1 MKRFNFY
8 LSLMLLLVFT
18 AACSDEFD
26 QPPMVIPTAEHTPNM
41 TIADFKAKHWQDDR
55 NYIDTIKEDEVIHG
69 WITSSDEE
77 GNIYKQL
84 YISDGTA
91 GLTVSID
98 QSSIYTKYRI
108 GQEVVIPMKGYFIG
122 KFNGLLCLGV
132 PYWYAAQGVWESN
145 RMPMELWD
153 EMAEIN
159 GLPDVSKVDTT
170 EIELSEIKGSDKGTL
185 LKYMSRLVRINGV
198 TFTDGGKPFSNA
210 DNSTDREIKDES
222 GNSIMVSNSNYAS
235 FRADTL
241 PEGTVDVVGELSYT
255 ASKGFFLLLRDV
267 TDVITNTTPGTAG
280 NPYNVAD
287 AIQAQNHGAKGWVIG
302 YVVGAVAPEVTNVSS
317 NADIEWKSPTTLDNT
332 LVLADD
338 PECKDYT
345 KCVIVPLPQGS
356 PFRELANLRTHS
368 KLYKKVIKVKGSL
381 ASYMGAAGV
390 NVKTGSRDEFILP
403 LLPPETGV
411 TQLKETFDKEI
422 PADWSVVT
430 LSGDKPWFWYSYPSS
445 NPTDFFV
452 QVSGYNGS
460 APPQD
465 TWLITPA
472 LDIKNARS
480 KTLSFDV
487 NVNPYKA
494 TADKFEVYVL
504 DLADP
509 NEATVKVKLNPKL
522 PSPPASTWSEWTTVE
537 DIDLSAWEDGI
548 YYIAFH
554 YYVEGNSSNSYMT
567 WRIDNVT
574 FGLGDVIP
582 STRADFESMGA
593 PQGSKYDTFTSAKG
607 WTATNSLLFQGGA
620 ADAPPVYQFIGHM
633 TGSETRYAMAPTL
646 NGKTST
652 VGTLVSPTLKGGMK
666 KLTFSYGAAF
676 SDKNLAFRVDVKQN
690 GNVVKTWEVNRSD
703 IVTKTP
709 YTFSE
714 DCNVNGDFTIEIT
727 NLCPS
732 NSTSNKDRVSIW
744 NLVWEQ

>member
-55 NYIDTIKEDEVIHG
+55 NYIDTIKDDEVIHG

-132 PYWYAAQGVWESN
+132 PYWYSAQGVWESN
-145 RMPMELWD
+145 RMPMEMWD
-153 EMAEIN
+153 AMAEIN

-170 EIELSEIKGSDKGTL
+170 VIELSEIKGSDKATL

-198 TFTDGGKPFSNA
+198 TFTDGGKPFSA
-210 DNSTDREIKDES
+210 AENSTDREIKDEA
-222 GNSIMVSNSNYAS
+222 GNTIMVSNSNYAS
-235 FRADTL
+235 FRANLL
-241 PEGTVDVVGELSYT
+241 PEGTVDIVGQLSYT
-255 ASKGFFLLLRDV
+255 ASKGFFLLLRDEN
-267 TDVITNTTPGTAG
+267 DVILNTSPGMFG
-280 NPYNVAD
+280 NPYTVAE
-287 AIQAQNHGAKGWVIG
+287 AIAAQNSGAKGWVGG
-302 YVVGAVAPEVTNVSS
+302 YIVGAVAPEVTNVSS
-317 NADIEWKSPTTLDNT
+317 NADVEWKAPTTLDNT
-332 LVLADD
+332 LVIADD

-345 KCVIVPLPQGS
+345 KCIFIALPQGT
-356 PFRELANLRTHS
+356 PFREQANL
-368 KLYKKVIKVKGSL
+368 KNNPVYYKKYLKAKGVL
-381 ASYMGAAGV
+381 ASYMGVAGI
-390 NVKTGSRDEFILP
+390 TGNSGATDEFVLP
-403 LLPPETGV
+403 FPRPVSELN
-411 TQLKETFDKEI
+411 ETFDNALPTNWTE
-422 PADWSVVT
+422 VVI
-430 LSGDKPWFWYSYPSS
+430 SGDKKWYKA
-445 NPTDFFV
+445 DFNGDGYAAMT
-452 QVSGYNGS
+452 GYNGKQ
-460 APPQD
+460 PPFD
-465 TWLITPA
+465 TWFITPA
-472 LDIKNARS
+472 LDIQNAAGKGFSFTSETRS
-480 KTLSFDV
+480 YGSTKTV
-487 NVNPYKA
+487 
-494 TADKFEVYVL
+494 FEVYLLNSL
-504 DLADP
+504 DPAT
-509 NEATVKVKLNPKL
+509 ATVKQKLNPILAKA
-522 PSPPASTWSEWTTVE
+522 PNSTGTWSAWTSSGE
-537 DIDLSAWEDGI
+537 LDLSEWADGV

-554 YYVEGNSSNSYMT
+554 YFADTDSEYDT
-567 WRIDNVT
+567 WAIDNVK
-574 FGLGDVIP
+574 FGFKLAP
-582 STRADFESMGA
+582 NTRADFETMGT
-593 PQGSKYDTFTSAKG
+593 PQGSSYKSYTSTKG
-607 WTATNSLLFQGGA
+607 WEATNSLLFQGGSS
-620 ADAPPVYQFIGHM
+620 DAPPTYQFIGFM
-633 TGSETRYAMAPTL
+633 TGSDTNYAMAPTL
-646 NGKTST
+646 NGKTSA

-666 KLTFSYGAAF
+666 KLTFKYGAAF

-690 GNVVKTWEVNRSD
+690 GSVVKTWEVNRSD
-703 IVTKTP
+703 IVTKTA

-732 NSTSNKDRVSIW
+732 NSNSNKDRVSIW

>member
-41 TIADFKAKHWQDDR
+41 TIAEFKAKHWQDDR
-55 NYIDTIKEDEVIHG
+55 NYIDTIKDDEVIHG

-145 RMPMELWD
+145 RMPMEMWD
-153 EMAEIN
+153 AMAEIN

-170 EIELSEIKGSDKGTL
+170 VIELSEIKGSDKATL

-198 TFTDGGKPFSNA
+198 TFTDGGKPFSA
-210 DNSTDREIKDES
+210 AENSTDREIKDEA
-222 GNSIMVSNSNYAS
+222 GNTIVVSNSNYAS
-235 FRADTL
+235 FRANLL
-241 PEGTVDVVGELSYT
+241 PESTVDIVGQLSYT
-255 ASKGFFLLLRDV
+255 ASKGFFLLLRDEN
-267 TDVITNTTPGTAG
+267 DVILNTSPGMSG
-280 NPYNVAD
+280 NPYTVAE
-287 AIQAQNHGAKGWVIG
+287 AIAAQNSGAKGWVGG
-302 YVVGAVAPEVTNVSS
+302 YIVGAVAPEVTNVSS
-317 NADIEWKSPTTLDNT
+317 NADVEWKAPTTLDNT
-332 LVLADD
+332 LVIADD

-345 KCVIVPLPQGS
+345 KCIFIALPQGT
-356 PFRELANLRTHS
+356 PFREQANL
-368 KLYKKVIKVKGSL
+368 KNNPVYYKKYLKAKGVL
-381 ASYMGAAGV
+381 ASYMGVAGI
-390 NVKTGSRDEFILP
+390 TGNSGATDEFVLP
-403 LLPPETGV
+403 FPRPVSELN
-411 TQLKETFDKEI
+411 ETFDNALPTNWTE
-422 PADWSVVT
+422 VVI
-430 LSGDKPWFWYSYPSS
+430 SGDKKWYKA
-445 NPTDFFV
+445 DFNGDGYAAMT
-452 QVSGYNGS
+452 GYNGKQ
-460 APPQD
+460 PPFD
-465 TWLITPA
+465 TWFITPA
-472 LDIKNARS
+472 LDIQNAAGKGFSFTSETRS
-480 KTLSFDV
+480 YGSTKTV
-487 NVNPYKA
+487 
-494 TADKFEVYVL
+494 FEVYLLNSL
-504 DLADP
+504 DPAT
-509 NEATVKVKLNPKL
+509 ATVKQKLNPILAKA
-522 PSPPASTWSEWTTVE
+522 PNSTGTWSAWTSSGE
-537 DIDLSAWEDGI
+537 LDLSEWADGI

-554 YYVEGNSSNSYMT
+554 YFADTDSEYDT
-567 WRIDNVT
+567 WAIDNVK
-574 FGLGDVIP
+574 FGFKLAP
-582 STRADFESMGA
+582 NTRADFETMGT
-593 PQGSKYDTFTSAKG
+593 PQGSAYKSYTSTKG
-607 WTATNSLLFQGGA
+607 WEATNSLLFQGGPS
-620 ADAPPVYQFIGHM
+620 DAPPTYQFIGFM
-633 TGSETRYAMAPTL
+633 TGSDTNYAMAPTL
-646 NGKTST
+646 NGKTSA

-666 KLTFSYGAAF
+666 KLTFKYGAAF

-690 GNVVKTWEVNRSD
+690 GSVVKTWEVNRSD
-703 IVTKTP
+703 IVTKTA

-732 NSTSNKDRVSIW
+732 NSNSNKDRVSIW

>member
-55 NYIDTIKEDEVIHG
+55 NYIDTIKDDEVIHG

-132 PYWYAAQGVWESN
+132 PYWYSAQGVWESN
-145 RMPMELWD
+145 RMPMEMWD
-153 EMAEIN
+153 AMAEIN

-170 EIELSEIKGSDKGTL
+170 VIELSEIKGSDKATL

-198 TFTDGGKPFSNA
+198 TFTDGGKPFSA
-210 DNSTDREIKDES
+210 AENSTDREIKDEA
-222 GNSIMVSNSNYAS
+222 GNTIMVSNSNYAS
-235 FRADTL
+235 FRANLL
-241 PEGTVDVVGELSYT
+241 PEGTVDIVGQLSYT
-255 ASKGFFLLLRDV
+255 ASKGFFLLLRDEN
-267 TDVITNTTPGTAG
+267 DVILNTSPGMSG
-280 NPYNVAD
+280 NPYTVAE
-287 AIQAQNHGAKGWVIG
+287 AIAAQNSGAKGWVGG
-302 YVVGAVAPEVTNVSS
+302 YIVGAVAPEVTNVSS
-317 NADIEWKSPTTLDNT
+317 NADVEWKAPTTLDNT
-332 LVLADD
+332 LVIADD

-345 KCVIVPLPQGS
+345 KCIFIALPQGT
-356 PFRELANLRTHS
+356 PFREQANL
-368 KLYKKVIKVKGSL
+368 KNNPVYYKKYLKAKGVL
-381 ASYMGAAGV
+381 ASYMGVAGI
-390 NVKTGSRDEFILP
+390 TGNSGATDEFVLP
-403 LLPPETGV
+403 FPRPVSELN
-411 TQLKETFDKEI
+411 ETFDNALPTNWTE
-422 PADWSVVT
+422 VVV
-430 LSGDKPWFWYSYPSS
+430 SGDKKWYKA
-445 NPTDFFV
+445 DFNGDGYAAMT
-452 QVSGYNGS
+452 GYNGKQ
-460 APPQD
+460 PPFD
-465 TWLITPA
+465 TWFITPA
-472 LDIKNARS
+472 LDIQNAAGKGFSFTSETRS
-480 KTLSFDV
+480 YGSTKTV
-487 NVNPYKA
+487 
-494 TADKFEVYVL
+494 FEVYLLNSL
-504 DLADP
+504 DP
-509 NEATVKVKLNPKL
+509 ATATFKQKLNPILAKA
-522 PSPPASTWSEWTTVE
+522 PNSTGTWSAWTSSGE
-537 DIDLSAWEDGI
+537 LDLSEWADGV

-554 YYVEGNSSNSYMT
+554 YFADTDSEYDT
-567 WRIDNVT
+567 WAIDNVK
-574 FGLGDVIP
+574 FGFKLAP
-582 STRADFESMGA
+582 NTRADFETMGT
-593 PQGSKYDTFTSAKG
+593 PQGSSYKSYTSTKG
-607 WTATNSLLFQGGA
+607 WEATNSLLFQGGLS
-620 ADAPPVYQFIGHM
+620 DAPPTYQFIGFM
-633 TGSETRYAMAPTL
+633 TGSDTNYAMAPTL
-646 NGKTST
+646 NGKTSA

-666 KLTFSYGAAF
+666 KLTFKYGAAF

-690 GNVVKTWEVNRSD
+690 GSVVKTWEVNRSD
-703 IVTKTP
+703 IVTKTA

-732 NSTSNKDRVSIW
+732 NSNSNKDRVSIW

>member
-41 TIADFKAKHWQDDR
+41 TIAEFKAKHWQDDR
-55 NYIDTIKEDEVIHG
+55 NYIDTIKDDEVIHG

-145 RMPMELWD
+145 RMPMEMWD
-153 EMAEIN
+153 AMAEIN

-170 EIELSEIKGSDKGTL
+170 VIELSEIKGSDKATL

-198 TFTDGGKPFSNA
+198 TFTDGGKPFSA
-210 DNSTDREIKDES
+210 AENSTDREIKDEA
-222 GNSIMVSNSNYAS
+222 GNTIVVSNSNYAS
-235 FRADTL
+235 FRANLL
-241 PEGTVDVVGELSYT
+241 PESTVDIVGQLSYT
-255 ASKGFFLLLRDV
+255 ASKGFFLLLRDEN
-267 TDVITNTTPGTAG
+267 DVILNTSPGMSG
-280 NPYNVAD
+280 NPYTVAE
-287 AIQAQNHGAKGWVIG
+287 AIAAQNSGAKGWVGG
-302 YVVGAVAPEVTNVSS
+302 YIVGAVAPEVTNVSS
-317 NADIEWKSPTTLDNT
+317 NADVEWKAPTTLDNT
-332 LVLADD
+332 LVIADD

-345 KCVIVPLPQGS
+345 KCIFIALPQGT
-356 PFRELANLRTHS
+356 PFREQANL
-368 KLYKKVIKVKGSL
+368 KNNPVYYKKYLKAKGVL
-381 ASYMGAAGV
+381 ASYMGVAGI
-390 NVKTGSRDEFILP
+390 TGNSGATDEFVLP
-403 LLPPETGV
+403 FPRPVSELN
-411 TQLKETFDKEI
+411 ETFDNALPTNWTE
-422 PADWSVVT
+422 VVI
-430 LSGDKPWFWYSYPSS
+430 SGDKKWYKA
-445 NPTDFFV
+445 DFNGDGYAAMT
-452 QVSGYNGS
+452 GYNGKQ
-460 APPQD
+460 PPFD
-465 TWLITPA
+465 TWFITPA
-472 LDIKNARS
+472 LDIQNAAGKGFSFTSETRS
-480 KTLSFDV
+480 YGSTKTV
-487 NVNPYKA
+487 
-494 TADKFEVYVL
+494 FEVYLLNSL
-504 DLADP
+504 DPAT
-509 NEATVKVKLNPKL
+509 ATVKQKLNPILAKA
-522 PSPPASTWSEWTTVE
+522 PNSTGSWSSWTSSGELDLSEW
-537 DIDLSAWEDGI
+537 ADGI

-554 YYVEGNSSNSYMT
+554 YFADTDSEYDT
-567 WRIDNVT
+567 WAIDNVK
-574 FGLGDVIP
+574 FGFKLAP
-582 STRADFESMGA
+582 NTRADFETMGT
-593 PQGSKYDTFTSAKG
+593 PQGSAYKSYTSTKG
-607 WTATNSLLFQGGA
+607 WEATNSLLFQGGPS
-620 ADAPPVYQFIGHM
+620 DAPPTYQFIGFM
-633 TGSETRYAMAPTL
+633 TGSDTNYAMAPTL
-646 NGKTST
+646 NGKTSA

-666 KLTFSYGAAF
+666 KLTFKYGAAF

-690 GNVVKTWEVNRSD
+690 GSVVKTWEVNRSD

-732 NSTSNKDRVSIW
+732 NSNSNKDRVSIW